1 MKPMIALVVFAAAAF
16 ACSEP
21 ASSPAPAPQAA
32 PAPEAAPAAPAGPDR
47 AALRARANQI
57 LGSLPDEAVSETNPV
72 TEAKITLGRMLYY
85 DTRFSKAQ
93 QISCNSCHGLATSG
107 VDGEPTSAGHRG
119 QRGARNSPSV
129 YNAAFHVAQFWDG
142 RAADV
147 EAQAKGPVLN
157 PIEMAMPDEAHVIT
171 VLRSIPGYAPLFQAA
186 FPGQKDP
193 ISYDDFAR
201 AIGAF
206 ERRLVTSDRF
216 DAFLEGNDAALTDTE
231 VAGLEAFLD
240 TGCTTCHMGPTVGG
254 KLFQKIGL
262 VEPYPTTDV
271 GRFEVTKNEADR
283 QVFKVPSL
291 RNVEKTGPWFH
302 DGSITTLDDA
312 IRKMAR
318 YQLGKQLDDAQVAS
332 LHAFLASLTGSADAA
347 YIAVPELPPSGPD
360 TPAPDPS

>member
-1 MKPMIALVVFAAAAF
+1 MKPLIALLAISAATL

-21 ASSPAPAPQAA
+21 ASPPAPVPQAPPAAVA
-32 PAPEAAPAAPAGPDR
+32 PARPDR
-47 AALRARANQI
+47 AALRTRANQA
-57 LGSLPDEAVSETNPV
+57 LGSLPDEALSDANPV
-72 TEAKITLGRMLYY
+72 TDAKITLGRMLYY

-93 QISCNSCHGLATSG
+93 EISCNSCHDLAKSG
-107 VDGEPTSAGHRG
+107 VDGEPTSPGHRG

-157 PIEMAMPDEAHVIT
+157 PVEMAMPSEAAVIA
-171 VLRSIPGYAPLFQAA
+171 VIRSIPGYAPLFAAA
-186 FPGQKDP
+186 FPGENDP
-193 ISYDDFAR
+193 INYDNFAR

-216 DAFLEGNDAALTDTE
+216 DAFLEGSEDALTESE
-231 VAGLEAFLD
+231 VAGLETFLD
-240 TGCTTCHMGPTVGG
+240 TGCTACHMGPTIGG
-254 KLFQKIGL
+254 GMFQKLGL
-262 VEPYPTTDV
+262 VEPYPTKDA

-283 QVFKVPSL
+283 QFFKVPSL

-302 DGSITTLDDA
+302 DGSIKTLDDA
-312 IRKMAR
+312 IRTMAR
-318 YQLGKQLDDAQVAS
+318 IQLGKQLTDAQIAS
-332 LHAFLASLTGSADAA
+332 IHAFLATLSGSADAA
-347 YIAVPELPPSGPD
+347 YIAKPELPPSGPK